1 MNHIMP
7 KESNGLLLH
16 INNYMTS
23 AGKLTLIHIYS
34 IFFLFFLLFF
44 CDFIVLSNSWGK
56 SKPVQI
62 YYRMLRGDAV
72 QAEPG
77 IHCQFFL
84 DHNYCS
90 GEYLTTNTGKE
101 YMTAHL
107 AKFTFVLMH
116 FLLDNVFSQWP
127 FKSYQGV
134 MQYEI

>member
-1 MNHIMP
+1 MT
-7 KESNGLLLH
+7 LLYFL
-16 INNYMTS
+16 I
-23 AGKLTLIHIYS
+23 AGENPNMYKYTI
-34 IFFLFFLLFF
+34 
-44 CDFIVLSNSWGK
+44 
-56 SKPVQI
+56 
-62 YYRMLRGDAV
+62 RMLRGDAV